1 MPNDT
6 QSTALKQ
13 DSAAA
18 MIISNSRSLNYYSA
32 LLHINVN
39 TVFVDRWHIEVQL
52 ETPFILHITRENNAN
67 FHDIHLWSD
76 ANGWGNWRLRKP
88 NCHDSETQPL
98 EHVNMLI
105 ETRVSYAPKWTH
117 REGSLH
123 VSL

>member
-1 MPNDT
+1 M
-6 QSTALKQ
+6 SK
-13 DSAAA
+13 
-18 MIISNSRSLNYYSA
+18 IIGIDLGTTNSCVA
-32 LLHINVN
+32 V
-39 TVFVDRWHIEVQL
+39 L
-52 ETPFILHITRENNAN
+52 EGGEPVVIANAEGGPMGSPASRENNAN
-67 FHDIHLWSD
+67 FHDIYIWSD

-105 ETRVSYAPKWTH
+105 ETRVSYAPKRTH